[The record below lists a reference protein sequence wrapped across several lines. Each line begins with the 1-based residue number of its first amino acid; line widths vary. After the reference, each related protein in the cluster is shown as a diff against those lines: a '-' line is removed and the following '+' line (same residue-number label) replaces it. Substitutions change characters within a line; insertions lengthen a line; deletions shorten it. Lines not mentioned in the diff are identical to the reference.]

1 MKTTD
6 TVRMESAVWLV
17 RNLMPATRNYG
28 PLTVA
33 ALAIALAVEW
43 FVVGPSDGSWS
54 SFVGQLAGAE
64 AVLLLSVAIV
74 LISVLPW
81 VEAWFDGIDHAAIW
95 HRRFALVGLLLV
107 VVPHTLLSVGKGQ
120 GKVLGGL
127 GMAGLIA
134 LALWAV
140 LPRWRAMLSW
150 TRRSRTAFP
159 ARKPCVTTGR
169 LRVWTRKVFGGYERW
184 RLMHKLTGLFL
195 AAGVV
200 HGYMDGSAFHSPVL
214 RWTYLGIS
222 GTGLATY
229 VYRETIARF
238 FVPMHDYQV
247 SSVSVIGPGTTELA
261 LKPLGRPMTFIPGQ
275 FAMLYMEGKSGWRRH
290 PFTMSGAPDD
300 GVLRFTIKALGDDTG
315 ELQDLVQPGMPA
327 VVSGPHGR
335 FQHTRGTGHQIWIAG
350 GIGITPFLSWLRAL
364 DSHPLAA
371 QVDFYYS
378 TDGPA
383 PFVAEITQIAAT
395 HPNLRVHFRD
405 SRTDGRITPNDVLAG
420 APGSASGVSVFL
432 CGPTPMVKGLAQGPQ
447 GLRKAGVPSRNIY
460 REHFDWR

>member
-1 MKTTD
+1 
-6 TVRMESAVWLV
+6 
-17 RNLMPATRNYG
+17 
-28 PLTVA
+28 
-33 ALAIALAVEW
+33 
-43 FVVGPSDGSWS
+43 
-54 SFVGQLAGAE
+54 
-64 AVLLLSVAIV
+64 V
-74 LISVLPW
+74 LISVLPS

-184 RLMHKLTGLFL
+184 RLMQKLTGLFL

-222 GTGLATY
+222 GTGLAVY

-290 PFTMSGAPDD
+290 PSRCQGPPTTESCDSPSRRSATTPASFRTSSSPACRLSSADPTAGSSTPAAPATKSG
-300 GVLRFTIKALGDDTG
+300 
-315 ELQDLVQPGMPA
+315 
-327 VVSGPHGR
+327 S
-335 FQHTRGTGHQIWIAG
+335 
-350 GIGITPFLSWLRAL
+350 
-364 DSHPLAA
+364 
-371 QVDFYYS
+371 
-378 TDGPA
+378 
-383 PFVAEITQIAAT
+383 
-395 HPNLRVHFRD
+395 
-405 SRTDGRITPNDVLAG
+405 LAG
-420 APGSASGVSVFL
+420 SVS
-432 CGPTPMVKGLAQGPQ
+432 
-447 GLRKAGVPSRNIY
+447 R
-460 REHFDWR
+460 HF

>member
-1 MKTTD
+1 M
-6 TVRMESAVWLV
+6 V
-17 RNLMPATRNYG
+17 
-28 PLTVA
+28 
-33 ALAIALAVEW
+33 
-43 FVVGPSDGSWS
+43 
-54 SFVGQLAGAE
+54 
-64 AVLLLSVAIV
+64 
-74 LISVLPW
+74 
-81 VEAWFDGIDHAAIW
+81 
-95 HRRFALVGLLLV
+95 
-107 VVPHTLLSVGKGQ
+107 
-120 GKVLGGL
+120 
-127 GMAGLIA
+127 GLIA

-140 LPRWRAMLSW
+140 FPRWRAMFSW
-150 TRRSRTAFP
+150 ARRSRAAFP
-159 ARKPCVTTGR
+159 ARNPRGATGR
-169 LRVWTRKVFGGYERW
+169 IRAWTRKVFGGYERW
-184 RLMHKLTGLFL
+184 RMMHKLTGLFL

-200 HGYMDGSAFHSPVL
+200 HGYVDGSAFDSLAL

-222 GTGLATY
+222 GTGLAAY

-247 SSVSVIGPGTTELA
+247 SGVSVIGPGTTELA
-261 LKPLGRPMTFIPGQ
+261 LKPLGRPMTFIPSQ
-275 FAMLYMEGKSGWRRH
+275 FAMLFMEGRSGWRRH

-335 FQHTRGTGHQIWIAG
+335 FQHTRGTRHQIWIAG

-364 DSHPLAA
+364 ESQPLAA

-383 PFVAEITQIAAT
+383 PFAAEITQIAAT

-405 SRTDGRITPNDVLAG
+405 SRTDGRITPNEVLAG
-420 APGSASGVSVFL
+420 APGSASRVSVFL
-432 CGPTPMVKGLAQGPQ
+432 CGPTPMVKGLAQ